1 MRILVTGGAGF
12 IGSHL
17 CERLVERGDDV
28 VAVDSFDPFYDP
40 AVKRRNL
47 AALEGSARFRLV
59 EADVCRPEA
68 LDAALGEEAFDV
80 VVHLAARAGVRP
92 SLERPLD
99 YVRTNV
105 EGTAAMLEL
114 ARRRGT
120 GAFVLGSSSS
130 VYGDAAHVPFSESDP
145 VGRPISP
152 YAASKRAAELL
163 GHTYAHLYGTSVLCL
178 RFFTVYGPRQRPDLA
193 IHKFARLM
201 LDGGEVPVYGD
212 GTTERDYTYVDDI
225 VQGVEGG
232 IRWAL
237 AHPGA
242 FETVNLGESRT
253 VSLAELL
260 ELLAAEMGVEPRIR
274 RLPAQPGDVVRTF
287 ANVDKAR
294 SLLGYDPRVPVE
306 EGIRRFVRWL
316 RDEGIGAA

>member
-1 MRILVTGGAGF
+1 VRILVTGGAGF

-17 CERLVERGDDV
+17 CERLVARGDDV
-28 VAVDSFDPFYDP
+28 VAVDNFDPFYDP

-47 AALEGSARFRLV
+47 AALEGNPRFRLV
-59 EADVCRPEA
+59 EGDVCEPEA
-68 LDAALGEEAFDV
+68 LDAALGGGAFDL

-114 ARRRGT
+114 ARKRGT

-152 YAASKRAAELL
+152 YAASKRGAELL
-163 GHTYAHLYGTSVLCL
+163 GHTYAHLYGMSVLCL

-201 LDGGEVPVYGD
+201 AAGGELPVYGD
-212 GTTERDYTYVDDI
+212 GTTERDYTYVDDV
-225 VQGVEGG
+225 VQGVEGA
-232 IRWAL
+232 IRYAL

-242 FETVNLGESRT
+242 FEVVNLGESRT

-260 ELLAAEMGVEPRIR
+260 ELLAAALGVEPRIR
-274 RLPAQPGDVVRTF
+274 RLPAQPGDVARTF
-287 ANVDKAR
+287 ASVDKAR
-294 SLLGYDPRVPVE
+294 SLLGYDPRVPIE

-316 RDEGIGAA
+316 AHEGAAPA

>member
-1 MRILVTGGAGF
+1 MTGGAGF

-17 CERLVERGDDV
+17 CERLAARGDDV

-47 AALEGSARFRLV
+47 AALEGSPRFRLV
-59 EADVCRPEA
+59 EGDVCEPEA
-68 LDAALGEEAFDV
+68 LDAALGPGAFDG

-114 ARRRGT
+114 ARKRGI

-152 YAASKRAAELL
+152 YAASKRGAELL
-163 GHTYAHLYGTSVLCL
+163 GHAYAHLYGMSVLCL

-201 LDGGEVPVYGD
+201 AEGGELPVYGD

-225 VQGVEGG
+225 VQGVEGA
-232 IRWAL
+232 IRYAL

-242 FETVNLGESRT
+242 FEIFNLGESRT

-260 ELLAAEMGVEPRIR
+260 DLLGGALGVEPRIR
-274 RLPAQPGDVVRTF
+274 RLPAQPGDVARTY
-287 ANVDKAR
+287 ASVDKAR

-316 RDEGIGAA
+316 GGEGAGPA

>member
-17 CERLVERGDDV
+17 CERLVARGDDV

-40 AVKRRNL
+40 ATKRRNL
-47 AALEGSARFRLV
+47 AALEGEPRFRLV
-59 EADVCRPEA
+59 EADVCEPEA
-68 LDAALGEEAFDV
+68 LDAALGDGAFDV

-99 YVRTNV
+99 YLRTNV
-105 EGTAAMLEL
+105 EGTGAMLEL

-152 YAASKRAAELL
+152 YAASKRAAELV
-163 GHTYAHLYGTSVLCL
+163 GHTYAHLYGMSVLCL

-201 LDGGEVPVYGD
+201 AEGGELPVYGD
-212 GTTERDYTYVDDI
+212 GGTERDYTYVDDI
-225 VQGVEGG
+225 VQGIEGG
-232 IRWAL
+232 IRYAL

-242 FETVNLGESRT
+242 F
-253 VSLAELL
+253 
-260 ELLAAEMGVEPRIR
+260 
-274 RLPAQPGDVVRTF
+274 
-287 ANVDKAR
+287 
-294 SLLGYDPRVPVE
+294 
-306 EGIRRFVRWL
+306 
-316 RDEGIGAA
+316 